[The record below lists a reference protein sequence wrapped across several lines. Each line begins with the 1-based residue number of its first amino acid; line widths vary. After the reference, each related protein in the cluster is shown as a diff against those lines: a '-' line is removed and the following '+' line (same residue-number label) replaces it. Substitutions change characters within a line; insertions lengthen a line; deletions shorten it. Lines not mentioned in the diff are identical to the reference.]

1 MNRARST
8 GSTRSFADALVR
20 SAGSDRPAPG
30 AKGRVLA
37 RLGVRP
43 AEAGLPGVA
52 VGVLAGVLVLL
63 LGAGAAARPADPTLV
78 DRAGA
83 MGTRGSIEAPPFGI
97 GDPSNTVDDGACGG
111 GSSSGARTPGTS
123 GG

>member
-1 MNRARST
+1 MNRAR
-8 GSTRSFADALVR
+8 STRSFADALVR
-20 SAGSDRPAPG
+20 SARSDRPAPG
-30 AKGRVLA
+30 AKGRALA

-52 VGVLAGVLVLL
+52 AGLLAGVLVLL
-63 LGAGAAARPADPTLV
+63 LGAGAAARPAEPTLV
-78 DRAGA
+78 DRASA
-83 MGTRGSIEAPPFGI
+83 MGTRSSIEAPPFGV
-97 GDPSNTVDDGACGG
+97 GDPPSTVDDGASGG